1 LPCLHPR
8 PQESEGEEMRF
19 GRYPILEIFWYKF
32 LYPKSFVIFG
42 VTIFWINFMVEIPA
56 QITKENKG

>member
-1 LPCLHPR
+1 
-8 PQESEGEEMRF
+8 MRF